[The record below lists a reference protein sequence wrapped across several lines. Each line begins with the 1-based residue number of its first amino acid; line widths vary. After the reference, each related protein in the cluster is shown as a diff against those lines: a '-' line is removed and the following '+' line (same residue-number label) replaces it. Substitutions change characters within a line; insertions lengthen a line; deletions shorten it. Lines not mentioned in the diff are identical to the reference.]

1 MVPYIVILLV
11 LFLLSTFSF
20 SLKDKFKLISFAC
33 ICILILFSG
42 LRQNVGMDYESY
54 KYLYE
59 GGGEIKE
66 SGFAFIVNTFKFIG
80 FPFEVFVFVM
90 STVTLGFAYVYI
102 LRYSPYTY
110 LSLLIFYSF
119 GTYYFTTFNA
129 MRQVVVV
136 YVFFYSLKY
145 IEEKSFFKYI
155 ISILLCAYFFH
166 TTAIL
171 LLPLYFI
178 LQYNYSKFLKLII
191 LVTLLSTSN
200 LLIVIIENSR
210 YAMYLDFEKF
220 ISDVSLVTYLTLLI
234 SLIMVVG
241 RISYYFTPVLIVLIP
256 MSIDRLTITNNKKII
271 LVVVSI
277 VLYALCFISLYF
289 NGVSNKLVPFTT
301 IFN

>member
-1 MVPYIVILLV
+1 
-11 LFLLSTFSF
+11 
-20 SLKDKFKLISFAC
+20 
-33 ICILILFSG
+33 
-42 LRQNVGMDYESY
+42 
-54 KYLYE
+54 
-59 GGGEIKE
+59 
-66 SGFAFIVNTFKFIG
+66 
-80 FPFEVFVFVM
+80 M

-234 SLIMVVG
+234 SIIITFFKFNDNNPSTRILLNINYFSIIIIGLMVVFANTPLIMVVG